1 LTRSSTE
8 QSLGTASH
16 HTRLWLLLGLLLLL
30 RVPSIVQPAG
40 GDQGLYAYEGQRILA
55 GDVLYRDAWDQKPP
69 AIAFLYAALV
79 GVWPRES
86 VVAVADLLAAAG
98 VAALLVAIGR
108 RRFSAGIGFAAASAF
123 LLFGDPYLQRLSGI
137 YVRGQ
142 CEPFIALAVTAAV
155 ALLAGSPRRRR
166 HLVVAGMAL
175 ADAFWLKYNAV
186 TYLIPAVA
194 AIWAWRPER
203 DADARP
209 VLQELAWIAAGFT
222 IVSAAFLGYFA
233 AHGALHDLRLA
244 TIDYNLRYSDE
255 TYASAASVL
264 VYPFTLPIER
274 ARVDMLWFLGGLGS
288 LLLAWQAFIQPHR
301 GAVVPLAWI
310 AAAIL
315 SIAIN
320 GQRNLPNYFVQAYPA
335 LALAAASGLAG
346 MRLRPAWVRW
356 AVGLAFV
363 AAVWRVGA
371 DAPVA
376 GLRWGGLPGLVAN
389 IEYDLSY
396 ARGQID
402 RATYLSRF
410 RGVKHDALE
419 VDNLARDVREKTQ
432 PNDRVF
438 VFGFSGGSVS
448 WKAER
453 QSASRFFWSRPVLIE
468 FAASEPG
475 YGSAGLLADLQRHPP
490 VVVALQKE
498 QWLSATYFLN
508 NAPLRAWL
516 ESGYV
521 LDRETP
527 MFSVLRRKP

>member
-16 HTRLWLLLGLLLLL
+16 HTGLWLLLALLLLL

-40 GDQGLYAYEGQRILA
+40 GDQGLYAYEGRRILA

-79 GVWPRES
+79 GIWPRES
-86 VVAVADLLAAAG
+86 VVALADLLAAAG

-108 RRFSAGIGFAAASAF
+108 RRLSAGVGFAAAGAF

-142 CEPFIALAVTAAV
+142 CEPFIALAVTAAM
-155 ALLAGSPRRRR
+155 ALLACRARRRW
-166 HLVVAGMAL
+166 HLVLAGMAL
-175 ADAFWLKYNAV
+175 AGAFWLKYNAL
-186 TYLIPAVA
+186 TYLLPAAA
-194 AIWAWRPER
+194 AIWAWPTDK
-203 DADARP
+203 DAGARP
-209 VLQELAWIAAGFT
+209 IVRELAWIASGFAIVTAGFL
-222 IVSAAFLGYFA
+222 AYFA

-255 TYASAASVL
+255 TYASPASVL

-288 LLLAWQAFIQPHR
+288 LLLLWQAMVQQHR
-301 GAVVPLAWI
+301 GAVVPIAWI
-310 AAAIL
+310 VAAIL

-335 LALAAASGLAG
+335 LALAAVAGLAG
-346 MRLRPAWVRW
+346 VRLRPVWVRW
-356 AVGLAFV
+356 AVGLALG
-363 AAVWRVGA
+363 AALWRVGA

-376 GLRWGGLPGLVAN
+376 GLRWGGLPGLVDN
-389 IEYDLSY
+389 IQYDLSY
-396 ARGQID
+396 ARGRVD

-410 RGVKHDALE
+410 KGVKHDALE
-419 VDNLARDVREKTQ
+419 VDDLARYLRETTQ
-432 PNDRVF
+432 PADRVF
-438 VFGFSGGSVS
+438 VFGFSGGSVG
-448 WKAER
+448 WKADR

-468 FAASEPG
+468 FAANEPG
-475 YGSAGLLADLQRHPP
+475 YGSVGLLADLHRQPP
-490 VVVALQKE
+490 VLVALQKE